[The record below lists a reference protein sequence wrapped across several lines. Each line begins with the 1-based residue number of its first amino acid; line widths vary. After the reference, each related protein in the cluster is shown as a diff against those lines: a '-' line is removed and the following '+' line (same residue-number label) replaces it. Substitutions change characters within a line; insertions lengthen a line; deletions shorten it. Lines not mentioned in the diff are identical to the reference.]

1 MAETQEQVAKALDA
15 LSDADLKREL
25 SRRERI
31 RKESREQ
38 RHNEH
43 EEALKMLLTQTIV
56 DVLAPKHGRTSCSD
70 EKPTNSFEFAPPTPS
85 GMPRCIRCG
94 LLDLLNGNTLPDD
107 LFLRGTFEVDK
118 S

>member
-1 MAETQEQVAKALDA
+1 MAETQDQVATALEA

-25 SRRERI
+25 QRRETI
-31 RKESREQ
+31 RKEARQ
-38 RHNEH
+38 KRHESH
-43 EEALKMLLTQTIV
+43 EETLKMVLSQITI
-56 DVLAPKHGRTSCSD
+56 DLLAPKHGRTSCSD
-70 EKPTNSFEFAPPTPS
+70 EKPTNSFEFSAASSS

-107 LFLRGTFEVDK
+107 LFLRVAFEVDK